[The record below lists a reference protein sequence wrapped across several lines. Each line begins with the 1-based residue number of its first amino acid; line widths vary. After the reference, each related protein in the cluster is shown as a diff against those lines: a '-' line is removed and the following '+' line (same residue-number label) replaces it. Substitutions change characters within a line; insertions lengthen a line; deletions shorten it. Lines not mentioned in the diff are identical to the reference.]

1 MDAAQDEYFNLHNL
15 SKTVVNSQHNSWNSA
30 FETSQKFNQRNI
42 IIMQFLIV
50 LSTEKCL
57 QEPTNFIKFNDSLS
71 GSKKLFSEIVWIC
84 MFFVLHSP
92 LYNSWVYC
100 WQCMHCLPSTCWP
113 TVLSNLTILPNIITR
128 KESSACEFHLYVC
141 EFWLLLL
148 FF

>member
-84 MFFVLHSP
+84 MFFCIH
-92 LYNSWVYC
+92 
-100 WQCMHCLPSTCWP
+100 PSTIP
-113 TVLSNLTILPNIITR
+113 EYTVG
-128 KESSACEFHLYVC
+128 YVC
-141 EFWLLLL
+141 IACLRLADQQCFQI
-148 FF
+148 